1 MEDECH
7 TNAVGGR
14 VWCNQDSLAYER
26 LVKIV
31 HGKGD
36 VRDGPDHIRHTAV
49 VIETHPLNSVWAR
62 FKTSDMN
69 AEASEVLFA
78 AMRACAGD
86 TDVMVTPA

>member
-7 TNAVGGR
+7 ANAVGR
-14 VWCNQDSLAYER
+14 CVRCNQDFLALER

-36 VRDGPDHIRHTAV
+36 VRDSPDHARHATV
-49 VIETHPLNSVWAR
+49 VIETHPLNSVWAC

-69 AEASEVLFA
+69 AEVIEVLFA
-78 AMRACAGD
+78 AVRA
-86 TDVMVTPA
+86 